1 MLIYRSHREYECVY
15 CWLSRK
21 RATGE
26 AGPLLYE
33 TELAMQTKEA
43 ASMGF
48 NTSYYNLVVGARLKG
63 VTVKIGHQS

>member
-1 MLIYRSHREYECVY
+1 M
-15 CWLSRK
+15 
-21 RATGE
+21 GE

-63 VTVKIGHQS
+63 GNG